1 MARAVKDS
9 KLDSREARLKLAAR
23 HKPYWRLIDRGCHIG
38 YRKGVRG
45 GIWRARYYI
54 GEGQYEES
62 ILGVADDIR
71 DSDGSE
77 VFDFSQAQ
85 QAAHDWF
92 RRKSREKVGLPTT
105 ALGYTVAQVMADYTA
120 WFKAHRKSLSA
131 LESAVN
137 THILPALGHIEVSKL
152 TPKMIREFH
161 ESMASAPARL
171 RSVKGGDV
179 RYRSAPQ
186 SRDEIR
192 ARKSTANRV
201 LAILKAALN
210 RAYIDGQIESDEP
223 WRRVRNFR
231 GTSSAKVTFLD
242 RDQCNRLVTACPDD
256 LARLVKAAL
265 LTGCRYGELVQMTA
279 GDFNPQSGTL
289 RVATSKSGRGRHV
302 VLTDEGARF
311 FTHLADCKPA
321 KGLLLMRADGKAWG
335 ASHQFRPLRDA
346 CSTAGISPP
355 ISFHALRHVYAS
367 NLAVNGADLNVI
379 ARQLGHADTRM
390 VESHYAHLTPNHI
403 AQTIRKAGAP
413 IGAE

>member
-1 MARAVKDS
+1 M
-9 KLDSREARLKLAAR
+9 KLAAR

-62 ILGVADDIR
+62 VLGVADDIR
-71 DSDGSE
+71 DCDGSE

-92 RRKSREKVGLPTT
+92 RRKSREKVGLPIT
-105 ALGYTVAQVMADYTA
+105 AQGYTVAQVMADYTA

-131 LESAVN
+131 LESATN
-137 THILPALGHIEVSKL
+137 THILPALGHVEVSKL
-152 TPKMIREFH
+152 TPRMIREFH

-171 RSVKGGDV
+171 RSGKG
-179 RYRSAPQ
+179 REARFRATPQ

-210 RAYIDGQIESDEP
+210 RAYLDGQIESDEQ
-223 WRRVRNFR
+223 WKRVKNFR
-231 GTSSAKVTFLD
+231 GTSAAKVTFLD
-242 RDQCNRLVTACPDD
+242 RDQCSRLVAACPED
-256 LARLVKAAL
+256 LGRLVKAAL

-289 RVATSKSGRGRHV
+289 RVGISKSGRGRHV
-302 VLTDEGARF
+302 VLTEDGVAF
-311 FTHLADCKPA
+311 FDNLAAGKQH
-321 KGLLLMRADGKAWG
+321 KELLLTRADGKAWG
-335 ASHQFRPLRDA
+335 ASHQFRPLREA
-346 CSTAGISPP
+346 CAAAGISPP
-355 ISFHALRHVYAS
+355 FSFHALRHVYAS

-403 AQTIRKAGAP
+403 AQAIRKAGAP
-413 IGAE
+413 IGLG